1 MTKESLKKQ
10 ENMSD
15 SLFELN
21 TLILDLRSK
30 LSKSLQEVLQLR
42 KDLDLEKEEHQLTQ
56 LKYESI
62 KQNLDIVLRH
72 PSRLFSLELP
82 HFRLQHTF
90 LLESACH
97 KLLSQ

>member
-42 KDLDLEKEEHQLTQ
+42 KDLDLEKEEHQLTV
-56 LKYESI
+56 LKYNKLKDAI
-62 KQNLDIVLRH
+62 T
-72 PSRLFSLELP
+72 LEIDN
-82 HFRLQHTF
+82 
-90 LLESACH
+90 
-97 KLLSQ
+97 KLNKARGAIEEIQK

>member
-42 KDLDLEKEEHQLTQ
+42 KDLDLEKEEHQLTE
-56 LKYESI
+56 LKYQSM
-62 KQNLDIVLRH
+62 KDIVTNKLDD
-72 PSRLFSLELP
+72 RLNKARGAIKEVVDDGIK
-82 HFRLQHTF
+82 R
-90 LLESACH
+90 
-97 KLLSQ
+97 

>member
-30 LSKSLQEVLQLR
+30 LSKSLQEVLKLR

-62 KQNLDIVLRH
+62 KQNLDIVLND
-72 PSRLFSLELP
+72 
-82 HFRLQHTF
+82 
-90 LLESACH
+90 
-97 KLLSQ
+97 KLDAARGVIKEIQK

>member
-1 MTKESLKKQ
+1 MTKESL
-10 ENMSD
+10 ND

-21 TLILDLRSK
+21 KIILDLRTK

-62 KQNLDIVLRH
+62 KNNLD
-72 PSRLFSLELP
+72 SLI
-82 HFRLQHTF
+82 
-90 LLESACH
+90 SD
-97 KLLSQ
+97 KLNTARDAIEEMQK

>member
-1 MTKESLKKQ
+1 MTKESL
-10 ENMSD
+10 ND

-21 TLILDLRSK
+21 KIILDLRTK

-62 KQNLDIVLRH
+62 KNNLD
-72 PSRLFSLELP
+72 SLI
-82 HFRLQHTF
+82 
-90 LLESACH
+90 SD
-97 KLLSQ
+97 KLNTAKDAIEEMQK